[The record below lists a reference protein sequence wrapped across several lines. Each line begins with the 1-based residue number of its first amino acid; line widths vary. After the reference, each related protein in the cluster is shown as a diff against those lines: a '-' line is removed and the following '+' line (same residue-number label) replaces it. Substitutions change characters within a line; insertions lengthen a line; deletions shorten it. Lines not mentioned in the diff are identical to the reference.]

1 MSDAATNAYLDRL
14 LKVYE
19 EKYKR
24 FRLALTLLLIGAAVF
39 FFLIFYPYITV
50 IGNLQDCGLNQ
61 SQCPIDSEIIN
72 KRIEELTT
80 NWGKIPISTAE
91 VVIFFPVAIAGG
103 FAAVTAQLKELVRL
117 RRALSL
123 EVESLT
129 NSMDITLIAPLLI
142 DSKQHYSDQIAGVVT
157 LLFPFFIFLYS
168 VRLILFRIEIITNE
182 LPYLQSIKFYYL
194 IYFWSTLLFNYSLV
208 KTGFNIYKRELKQ
221 SL

>member
-24 FRLALTLLLIGAAVF
+24 FRLALTLLLIGTAVF

-50 IGNLQDCGLNQ
+50 IGNLQDCRLNQ

-103 FAAVTAQLKELVRL
+103 FAAVTSQLKELVRL

-142 DSKQHYSDQIAGVVT
+142 DPKQSYSDQIAGVVT

-182 LPYLQSIKFYYL
+182 LPYLQSIKFYFL
-194 IYFWSTLLFNYSLV
+194 IL
-208 KTGFNIYKRELKQ
+208 
-221 SL
+221 

>member
-14 LKVYE
+14 LKAYE

-50 IGNLQDCGLNQ
+50 IGNLQDCWLNQ

-103 FAAVTAQLKELVRL
+103 VAAVTSQLKELVRL

-157 LLFPFFIFLYS
+157 LLFPFIIFLYS

-182 LPYLQSIKFYYL
+182 LPYLQSIKFYFL
-194 IYFWSTLLFNYSLV
+194 IYFWSTLLFICSLV

>member
-1 MSDAATNAYLDRL
+1 MSNVTTNAYLDRL

-24 FRLALTLLLIGAAVF
+24 FRLSLTLLLIGTAVF

-50 IGNLQDCGLNQ
+50 IGNLQDCELNQ

-103 FAAVTAQLKELVRL
+103 FAAVTSQLKELVRL

-182 LPYLQSIKFYYL
+182 LPYLQSIKFYFL
-194 IYFWSTLLFNYSLV
+194 IYFWSTLLFIYSLV